1 MSLGYTRVE
10 VLITDSRRV
19 RCGKSIFLVNSGSW
33 YTVIPPSLAVE
44 LALKEVMRT
53 KLTLA
58 DKRDVEVG
66 LSPVYIKVLDREV
79 ATLVALL
86 DVPEPLLG
94 AETLEA
100 LGLKVNPTTG
110 ELEIAR
116 PYTTLL
122 V

>member
-1 MSLGYTRVE
+1 MGYTRVE